1 MLTTTDITA
10 TVHEQIN
17 ALLKEAGKPVL
28 LLTGDEPL
36 ARIGLNSLLLARLI
50 IQLEMEFGADPF
62 EEDYVISD
70 VRTVGALTDAYIE
83 TLANL
88 AAATA

>member
-83 TLANL
+83 TLAHL

>member
-10 TVHEQIN
+10 TVHERID
-17 ALLKEAGKPVL
+17 ALLKEDGKPVR

-36 ARIGLNSLLLARLI
+36 ARIGLSSLLLARLI
-50 IQLEMEFGADPF
+50 IELEAEFGADPF

-70 VRTVGALTDAYIE
+70 VRTVGALADAYVE

-88 AAATA
+88 AAAAA

>member
-70 VRTVGALTDAYIE
+70 VRTVGALADAYIE